1 MKKIKVELKDL
12 SGENILS
19 PETSLELIDNCPFS
33 ISDGILQMGDKNK
46 NLSINASTVKFNDS
60 FGSLTI
66 NGIQSFTSNQVISL
80 DSSGNDSFYNHI
92 DPSSLK
98 NFPTMMVF
106 GIIHPKST
114 TGQKKERWIFG
125 MRIKE
130 KSAEGEEIYR
140 TYGYCS
146 KNGLLLVPGLTL
158 MEITDF
164 DFYVFDPLCLRDFSV
179 LAPRG

>member
-60 FGSLTI
+60 FDSLTI
-66 NGIQSFTSNQVISL
+66 NGTQSFTSNQVISL
-80 DSSGNDSFYNHI
+80 GSSHESFYSHI

-130 KSAEGEEIYR
+130 KSAEGKEIYR

-146 KNGLLLVPGLTL
+146 KDGLMLVPGLTL

-164 DFYVFDPLCLRDFSV
+164 DLYVFDPLCLRDFSV

>member
-66 NGIQSFTSNQVISL
+66 NGTQSFTSNQVISL
-80 DSSGNDSFYNHI
+80 GSGHESFYGHI

-114 TGQKKERWIFG
+114 TGQKKQRWIFG

-130 KSAEGEEIYR
+130 KSTEGEEIYR

-146 KNGLLLVPGLTL
+146 KDGLMLVPGLTL

-164 DFYVFDPLCLRDFSV
+164 GLYVFDPLCLRDFRV
-179 LAPRG
+179 LALRG